1 MHCIK
6 TSICMLL
13 LCLICS
19 TSLADSSYGSKL
31 FGCFEMEWDMTPDHQ
46 VNVRFVINDETLS
59 RFTLSPD
66 EPFRQF
72 YLSSETNTAEGRLR
86 VRYKPSKGKAYL
98 KMDSFIYRC
107 SSPNERSYSG
117 ILAEFAIP
125 ASQPV
130 GQK

>member
-1 MHCIK
+1 
-6 TSICMLL
+6 
-13 LCLICS
+13 
-19 TSLADSSYGSKL
+19 
-31 FGCFEMEWDMTPDHQ
+31 MEWDVTPDHQ